1 MQKSRI
7 NQELDNKKHLS
18 PRQIINRYKKGEYV
32 DESIEAI
39 SSTISSCPC
48 SFDSVAVPFQST
60 IVDKVLENISIA
72 QTLYELQKNGEST
85 ESTDVPDYPQ
95 LKNIL
100 LDLSY
105 PPLWESLQDGNLHLA
120 YMDRMHDRNLYNKY
134 LLETGAKYSFNVVN
148 VSLVIHRKDVERAGL
163 SPIYLSSVLNHI
175 FKTLSG

>member
-1 MQKSRI
+1 MQKSRM
-7 NQELDNKKHLS
+7 NQELDDKDHLS

-39 SSTISSCPC
+39 SSTISSCSY

-60 IVDKVLENISIA
+60 IVDRVLENICIA

-105 PPLWESLQDGNLHLA
+105 PPLWESLQDGNLYLTH
-120 YMDRMHDRNLYNKY
+120 MDRMHDRNLYNKY
-134 LLETGAKYSFNVVN
+134 LLETEAKSCFDVVA
-148 VSLVIHRKDVERAGL
+148 VSLVIHRKEVERAGL
-163 SPIYLSSVLNHI
+163 SPVYLSSVLNQI
-175 FKTLSG
+175 FKVV